1 MEDGHSSPDHLCNF
15 AAGPLD
21 EFHLVVFQNTM
32 SSYLGSTT
40 DADSCPDLQH
50 NIPRVFSFWAS
61 IPSWSRGWFTW
72 ETWSKMK
79 WLCLGLGIHIEVH
92 RGHNSEVTDWSMM
105 EFPWAVNNNL
115 NIIANIAMWPRKA
128 LPVWVVCMW
137 PFIRRGD
144 VLRKGE
150 AEWKLVAANLKL
162 SWVSSVTVKVLLNI
176 QVTLLFQIIG
186 I

>member
-1 MEDGHSSPDHLCNF
+1 MITVLIYCMWHYLS
-15 AAGPLD
+15 
-21 EFHLVVFQNTM
+21 FQNLCLHTLEAPQM
-32 SSYLGSTT
+32 QIVVLFCNIIFQESSHSEPRSQAEVE
-40 DADSCPDLQH
+40 ADLYGKLEAKS
-50 NIPRVFSFWAS
+50 
-61 IPSWSRGWFTW
+61 
-72 ETWSKMK
+72 

-176 QVTLLFQIIG
+176 QVTLLFQIEG